1 MDYELMDFDTKIV
14 VKSEAKN
21 RLDAKEKLD
30 QYLDSIGTEAK
41 NYYYLEVFEKGQVS
55 GAICMGEVSF
65 EPEYNR
71 KFRDMKLKG
80 EKCLSFTM
88 TEEEYLRASRGE
100 SSTFIDVMSY
110 IKENSY
116 RLKEM
121 PFFEI
126 LDNSNSKIIKFYY
139 LIK

>member
-1 MDYELMDFDTKIV
+1 MEYELMDFDTKIV

-21 RLDAKEKLD
+21 RTDAKEKLD
-30 QYLDSIGTEAK
+30 QYLQSIGTEAK

-55 GAICMGEVSF
+55 GALCMGEVSF

-71 KFRDMKLKG
+71 KFRDRKLKG
-80 EKCLSFTM
+80 ERCLCFTM
-88 TEEEYLRASRGE
+88 SEEEYLRASRGE
-100 SSTFIDVMSY
+100 SSAFNDVMSY

-126 LDNSNSKIIKFYY
+126 LDDPNSKTFKFYY
-139 LIK
+139 LLK